1 MIRAVRWCI
10 SALLLLLAWQVHADA
25 RNVIVFFI
33 NGANQAGLEF
43 ARAAGAD
50 FAGLSNLSAFP
61 VRGTLLPLT
70 GEYRHLPLAAANAVA
85 LGKPADDAVGTL
97 SSGEELD
104 SLATLAKQ
112 SGRRVGIISDSLLTG
127 WLPGAFYAH
136 EPGADRAEMVANW
149 LPLCDFNVLA
159 GEVPSPDGRSAGDRL
174 GDTMARMFST

>member
-70 GEYRHLPLAAANAVA
+70 GEYRPMRWR
-85 LGKPADDAVGTL
+85 
-97 SSGEELD
+97 SG
-104 SLATLAKQ
+104 SRPT
-112 SGRRVGIISDSLLTG
+112 
-127 WLPGAFYAH
+127 
-136 EPGADRAEMVANW
+136 M
-149 LPLCDFNVLA
+149 
-159 GEVPSPDGRSAGDRL
+159 RSAHFRPEKSSIRL
-174 GDTMARMFST
+174 RRL

>member
-85 LGKPADDAVGTL
+85 LGKPVYVMPTYTAMLALRGT
-97 SSGEELD
+97 
-104 SLATLAKQ
+104 
-112 SGRRVGIISDSLLTG
+112 ISKEYG
-127 WLPGAFYAH
+127 YKEFWQ
-136 EPGADRAEMVANW
+136 
-149 LPLCDFNVLA
+149 
-159 GEVPSPDGRSAGDRL
+159 
-174 GDTMARMFST
+174 

>member
-1 MIRAVRWCI
+1 M
-10 SALLLLLAWQVHADA
+10 
-25 RNVIVFFI
+25 IVFFI

-127 WLPGAFYAH
+127 WLRGRFMRMSPVRTGRKWWRTGCRSVTSMYWP
-136 EPGADRAEMVANW
+136 ER
-149 LPLCDFNVLA
+149 
-159 GEVPSPDGRSAGDRL
+159 VPSPDGRSAGDRL
-174 GDTMARMFST
+174 GDTMARIGYRNVLEVES